1 MFSLSSAFNH
11 LSLFCFINNSI
22 CLDRLPF
29 LVLSFNYLIIMVAAS
44 LFCIH
49 LSFCRYQKRSWSG
62 GELIFLMGLKCFSVN
77 PLLSFEYFQYWTT
90 NDLKLLGYALQIR
103 INFLSVVNS
112 VKINIHRS
120 VNMFWWPTM
129 VLLRPHRKH
138 PGNLR
143 KLRKNFRSK

>member
-77 PLLSFEYFQYWTT
+77 PLLCSSTFNIELQMISNYSLMLSKFELIFFQLWIPWKSTSIVPWICFD
-90 NDLKLLGYALQIR
+90 DLPWFFYVRIENIR
-103 INFLSVVNS
+103 AIYEN
-112 VKINIHRS
+112 
-120 VNMFWWPTM
+120 
-129 VLLRPHRKH
+129 
-138 PGNLR
+138 
-143 KLRKNFRSK
+143 